1 MHWLGLRLSA
11 SSFPKFVA
19 ARSPKR
25 ANKTEMATPRK
36 PYVYFWEL
44 TPARHSYDVLQRKLG
59 LSPTRGRAKIFP
71 MKIQAIIHTSEE
83 GGFWAEVPAL
93 PGCVTQGDSR
103 VELESNLRE
112 AVEGW
117 LLAGETD
124 LSSAHEVL
132 EMAI

>member
-1 MHWLGLRLSA
+1 
-11 SSFPKFVA
+11 
-19 ARSPKR
+19 
-25 ANKTEMATPRK
+25 
-36 PYVYFWEL
+36 
-44 TPARHSYDVLQRKLG
+44 
-59 LSPTRGRAKIFP
+59 
-71 MKIQAIIHTSEE
+71 MKIEAIIHTSEE